1 MVNTNTEEAR
11 LQGAANEFASKSLV
25 DLGRYGV
32 KIEHVK
38 RDTTYGDLGVC
49 FFISIPESSELLLED
64 NEIAEGKALER
75 YIKEY
80 IIREYIESFVSSDSF
95 FESTKLN
102 PYTGRILMDIMEKHK
117 KDVHVKVKTRP
128 EHWTKEKEIETNM
141 LNLTVLMQTN
151 LNQ

>member
-1 MVNTNTEEAR
+1 MDDINAEEAR
-11 LQGAANEFASKSLV
+11 LQGAAHEFASKSLV

-38 RDTTYGDLGVC
+38 RDTTYGEFGLC
-49 FFISIPESSELLLED
+49 FFISIPESSELLLEG

-80 IIREYIESFVSSDSF
+80 IVREYIEYFLTS
-95 FESTKLN
+95 
-102 PYTGRILMDIMEKHK
+102 YTGKINADLIEKYK

-128 EHWTKEKEIETNM
+128 EHWTKEKEIETNVR
-141 LNLTVLMQTN
+141 NLTVLMQTKI
-151 LNQ
+151 NQ

>member
-1 MVNTNTEEAR
+1 MDDTNTEEAR

-38 RDTTYGDLGVC
+38 RDTTYGEFGVC

-80 IIREYIESFVSSDSF
+80 IVREYIGSF
-95 FESTKLN
+95 LN
-102 PYTGRILMDIMEKHK
+102 SYTGKILVNMIEEHK

-141 LNLTVLMQTN
+141 LNLTILMQTKI
-151 LNQ
+151 NQ